1 MSEVIPTSSFK
12 KQFKKVK
19 NNPRWK
25 KIFNGN
31 LPFSNKSSWD
41 YVISSFLNDTELPG
55 YFYKFR

>member
-25 KIFNGN
+25 KIFNGS
-31 LPFSNKSSWD
+31 LPFMVV
-41 YVISSFLNDTELPG
+41 YHLVIKVLG
-55 YFYKFR
+55 IM

>member
-25 KIFNGN
+25 KY
-31 LPFSNKSSWD
+31 LMVV
-41 YVISSFLNDTELPG
+41 YHLVIQVLG
-55 YFYKFR
+55 IM